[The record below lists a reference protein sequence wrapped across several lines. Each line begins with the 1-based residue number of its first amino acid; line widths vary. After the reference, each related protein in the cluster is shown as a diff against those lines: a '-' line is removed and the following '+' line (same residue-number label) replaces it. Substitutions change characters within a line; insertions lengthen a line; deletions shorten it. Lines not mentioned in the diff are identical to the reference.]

1 MKARNFE
8 TRQVEHPEKKV
19 SKSTGEILKVTQYSD
34 DNWKTVY
41 ESSDIITLGSGKT
54 CQRFV
59 KADLTDAE
67 MEQIETAKG
76 EATLRKICEEVAGLA
91 KRIENASKNSG
102 IIMEQDKLVATND
115 FARHQIATALEKL
128 MGTETKKGVQL
139 PF

>member
-1 MKARNFE
+1 MQERKFE
-8 TRQVEHPEKKV
+8 TRQIEHPEKKV

-34 DNWKTVY
+34 DNWNTVY

-54 CQRFV
+54 CKRFV
-59 KADLTDAE
+59 KADLTDDE

-76 EATLRKICEEVAGLA
+76 EATLRKICEEVASLA

-102 IIMEQDKLVATND
+102 IVMEQDKLVATND
-115 FARHQIATALEKL
+115 FTRHQIATALEKL
-128 MGTETKKGVQL
+128 MGTEQKNKVAL